1 MQSHSCDRVRFD
13 RFVLDPAGGTLLE
26 GVERLN
32 LRPKSFE
39 VLCYLVRNAGRVV
52 GKDELLAGVWP
63 QVHVTEDSLTRCVSE
78 VRTALGDTG
87 QKIIETVPKRGYI
100 FLAAVIPVG
109 LGDAVLPLVEPA
121 IDAGNVTPSIAVL
134 RFEALSAD
142 AGQEYF
148 GDGLAEDLI
157 TSLSRF
163 SNLCVISRNS
173 SFAYSARHSDT
184 SQVGRE
190 LKVRYIVEGS
200 VRREAARL
208 RVTARVVDAERQNV
222 IWAQS
227 YDQPFH
233 SVFEVQDD
241 LTRNIVGTL
250 ISNVNRAKL
259 ARSKRQPTSSLA
271 AYDYYLRG
279 RSLLANRSGADRGR
293 MVAEARG
300 MFEKS
305 LAADADYAP
314 AVEGLAEAHNII
326 WLERSDDRATADEH
340 RNPRTL
346 LRALEL
352 ADRAVLLNPYSAN
365 AYITRAYILHW
376 LYRRDDAREDVK
388 KGLEFNPN
396 QSDGRIGHMM
406 MQTGRTQQALDFFQ
420 NALRY
425 DPFPPSIYLSW
436 QGNSFYLLGRFEEAF
451 RTLKRGSE
459 CMPTYPAMFVWLAAA
474 AAMAEHMDD
483 ARHAAACV
491 TMQQPAFTIRGWLDF
506 IRLPERDGKLLAEGL
521 HRAGLPP

>member
-1 MQSHSCDRVRFD
+1 MQSHSCDRVQFD
-13 RFVLDPAGGTLLE
+13 RFVLGGTLRK
-26 GVERLN
+26 GAERLN

-39 VLCYLVRNAGRVV
+39 VLCHLVRNAGRIV
-52 GKDELLAGVWP
+52 GKDELLEGVWP
-63 QVHVTEDSLTRCVSE
+63 HVHVTEDSLTRCISE
-78 VRTALGDTG
+78 VRTALDDTD

-100 FLAAVIPVG
+100 FLAPVIPIG
-109 LGDAVLPLVEPA
+109 LGDGVPQPVVATA
-121 IDAGNVTPSIAVL
+121 AADNVTPSIAVL
-134 RFEALSAD
+134 RFETLGAD
-142 AGQEYF
+142 AEQEYF

-200 VRREAARL
+200 VRREATRL
-208 RVTARVVDAERQNV
+208 RVTARVVDAERQSV

-227 YDQPFH
+227 YDQPLN

-250 ISNVNRAKL
+250 VSNVSRAEL
-259 ARSKRQPTSSLA
+259 ARSMRQTTSSLA
-271 AYDYYLRG
+271 AYDYYLLG
-279 RSLLANRSGADRGR
+279 RSLLSNRSGTDRGR

-314 AVEGLAEAHNII
+314 AVEGLAEAYNII
-326 WLERSDDRATADEH
+326 WLEHSDYRATTDEH

-346 LRALEL
+346 QRALEF
-352 ADRAVLLNPYSAN
+352 ADRAILLNPYSAN

-376 LYRRDDAREDVK
+376 LYRRDDAQEVVEK
-388 KGLEFNPN
+388 AIKCNPN
-396 QSDGRIGHMM
+396 QSEWPDWPH
-406 MQTGRTQQALDFFQ
+406 
-420 NALRY
+420 
-425 DPFPPSIYLSW
+425 
-436 QGNSFYLLGRFEEAF
+436 
-451 RTLKRGSE
+451 
-459 CMPTYPAMFVWLAAA
+459 
-474 AAMAEHMDD
+474 DD
-483 ARHAAACV
+483 ANGAGA
-491 TMQQPAFTIRGWLDF
+491 RGVGL
-506 IRLPERDGKLLAEGL
+506 LPECPAVRSFSAQHLSQLA
-521 HRAGLPP
+521 R